1 MCTLF
6 LVNINV
12 ALSIIKQN
20 LAIFMVATS
29 FNDFRTGPLV
39 RFVA

>member
-1 MCTLF
+1 MCMLF

-12 ALSIIKQN
+12 ALSIIKKS

-29 FNDFRTGPLV
+29 FSDLFPNWAVG
-39 RFVA
+39 